1 MGGKRWSVKKYATFA
16 RLLAAG
22 IGAAVFAASSA
33 SALAWGGK
41 GHHIVN
47 HVAALSLPSSVPAF
61 MRTAAAIDEIGN
73 LGIELD
79 LLNGAGTAWDA
90 SNDPGHYVD
99 VGDDNTIFGLPLTHL
114 PATQE
119 AYNAALQARGT
130 DQYKAGY
137 LPYSILEG
145 WQQLRMDFA
154 YWRVDAYESAHA
166 ATAGIRAKAA
176 DHRRLDEALVLRD
189 AGVWGHFVAD
199 ASQPLHISVHFNG
212 WGKYPNPHGYTNSTH
227 VHDLFESV
235 AVDRYISESQV
246 TKRIK
251 ATNIPQTAH
260 LVSGTQAMSAIARYL
275 AGSNATVSQ
284 LYGIDKAGGF
294 THGTPQARTFIA
306 GRLAYG
312 AQELRDLIVWAW
324 QDSLNQTI
332 GDDIPQHVR
341 DIVSG
346 ATPYK
351 GTY

>member
-1 MGGKRWSVKKYATFA
+1 MTNWGGREAWSVKKYATFA

-79 LLNGAGTAWDA
+79 LLKGAGTAWDA

-154 YWRVDAYESAHA
+154 YWRVNAYESTHA
-166 ATAGIRAKAA
+166 ATAGIRAKATITA
-176 DHRRLDEALVLRD
+176 ALTRR
-189 AGVWGHFVAD
+189 WSF
-199 ASQPLHISVHFNG
+199 
-212 WGKYPNPHGYTNSTH
+212 
-227 VHDLFESV
+227 
-235 AVDRYISESQV
+235 
-246 TKRIK
+246 
-251 ATNIPQTAH
+251 ATP
-260 LVSGTQAMSAIARYL
+260 
-275 AGSNATVSQ
+275 
-284 LYGIDKAGGF
+284 
-294 THGTPQARTFIA
+294 
-306 GRLAYG
+306 AYG
-312 AQELRDLIVWAW
+312 GIS
-324 QDSLNQTI
+324 SLMHRSRCISACISTA
-332 GDDIPQHVR
+332 
-341 DIVSG
+341 G
-346 ATPYK
+346 ASTPIRTAIRIQRTCRICSK
-351 GTY
+351 A